1 MGDISK
7 IAHFRTLI
15 LGLRQGFRLLSLH
28 AKAQVRLS
36 ASREAR
42 AMAKMP
48 FYGVIWAIFEDVQST
63 WVIQAKLRRRL
74 LFNNKQS

>member
-15 LGLRQGFRLLSLH
+15 LGLRQGLRLLSLH

-36 ASREAR
+36 ASGGAR

-48 FYGVIWAIFEDVQST
+48 FYGVIWAIFEDVPSIT
-63 WVIQAKLRRRL
+63 HFSLAVFMTFLTHFI
-74 LFNNKQS
+74 

>member
-7 IAHFRTLI
+7 TAHFRTLI
-15 LGLRQGFRLLSLH
+15 LGLWQGIGKLSMH

-36 ASREAR
+36 ASGEAR

-48 FYGVIWAIFEDVQST
+48 FYGVIWAIFEDVPSIT
-63 WVIQAKLRRRL
+63 HFSLAVFMTFLTHFI
-74 LFNNKQS
+74 

>member
-15 LGLRQGFRLLSLH
+15 IGLRQGLRLLSLH

-36 ASREAR
+36 ASSEAR
-42 AMAKMP
+42 AKAKMQ
-48 FYGVIWAIFEDVQST
+48 FYGVIWAILADVSYFAHFSHA
-63 WVIQAKLRRRL
+63 VFMAFLK
-74 LFNNKQS
+74 